1 MQIEAIRKQD
11 YRKDGKH
18 AKEKVIIR
26 KQKKR

>member
-18 AKEKVIIR
+18 AKEKIISR
-26 KQKKR
+26 KHKKR